1 MQLVTETMVLLVLH
15 AHQAQVS
22 RGTRVPPVVNTA
34 HTQLCSHLLT
44 PASHAADLAARAGG
58 LDAEADWA
66 HMLSLG
72 EQQRVAWLRL
82 LLHAPALAFL
92 DEVGCFFSCTLEAG

>member
-1 MQLVTETMVLLVLH
+1 ME
-15 AHQAQVS
+15 
-22 RGTRVPPVVNTA
+22 
-34 HTQLCSHLLT
+34 
-44 PASHAADLAARAGG
+44 RAGG

-92 DEVGCFFSCTLEAG
+92 DEVPTAQQLMCDLIDHAVSRGP

>member
-1 MQLVTETMVLLVLH
+1 MCC
-15 AHQAQVS
+15 
-22 RGTRVPPVVNTA
+22 
-34 HTQLCSHLLT
+34 HTI
-44 PASHAADLAARAGG
+44 ADLVERVGG
-58 LDAEADWA
+58 LGAEADWA

-92 DEVGCFFSCTLEAG
+92 DEVRMTSENNIQMNASIPHRKLVRCLML